1 MDNESMSNQPKRT
14 AEFVVSIILT
24 VIGILIFLY
33 AMFIYVTILDL
44 INNPEAN
51 SSGQALGLIALIPL
65 YFIVIGASS
74 VPTIISFI
82 ISIYNLIKK
91 GQKWGKVILVI
102 NAIVIAL
109 IMLSIIILLACGGSQ
124 GGTST
129 STSISIA

>member
-14 AEFVVSIILT
+14 AEFIVSIILT
-24 VIGILIFLY
+24 VIGILSFLY

-91 GQKWGKVILVI
+91 GQKWGKVILII
-102 NAIVIAL
+102 NAVVL
-109 IMLSIIILLACGGSQ
+109 VLLLLSIIILFASGGSQ

-129 STSISIA
+129 SASISIA

>member
-33 AMFIYVTILDL
+33 AMFIYVNVLDL
-44 INNPEAN
+44 IKNPESN
-51 SSGQALGLIALIPL
+51 SSGQALALIAIIPF
-65 YFIVIGASS
+65 YFIVAGASS
-74 VPTIISFI
+74 IPTIISFI

-91 GQKWGKVILVI
+91 RQKWGKVILVI
-102 NAIVIAL
+102 NAIVIVL

-129 STSISIA
+129 SASISIA

>member
-14 AEFVVSIILT
+14 AEFIVSIILT

-44 INNPEAN
+44 INNHEAN

-65 YFIVIGASS
+65 YFIIIGASS

-91 GQKWGKVILVI
+91 GQKWGKVILII
-102 NAIVIAL
+102 NAVVL
-109 IMLSIIILLACGGSQ
+109 VLLLLSIIILFASGGSQ

-129 STSISIA
+129 SASISIA

>member
-14 AEFVVSIILT
+14 AEFIVSIILT

-74 VPTIISFI
+74 VPTLISFI

-129 STSISIA
+129 SASISIA

>member
-24 VIGILIFLY
+24 IIGILIFLY

-44 INNPEAN
+44 IKNPEAN
-51 SSGQALGLIALIPL
+51 SSGQALSLVVLIPF
-65 YFIVIGASS
+65 YFIVVGASS

-91 GQKWGKVILVI
+91 GQKWGKVILIINVAVI
-102 NAIVIAL
+102 IL
-109 IMLSIIILLACGGSQ
+109 IILSIIILLTSGGSQ
-124 GGTST
+124 GGAST
-129 STSISIA
+129 SASTSMA